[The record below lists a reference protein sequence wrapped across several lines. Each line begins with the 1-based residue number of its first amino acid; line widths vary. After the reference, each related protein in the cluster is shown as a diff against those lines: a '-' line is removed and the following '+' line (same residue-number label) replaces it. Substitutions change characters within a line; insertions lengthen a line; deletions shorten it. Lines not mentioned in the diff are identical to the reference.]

1 MKHIIILGDGMAD
14 HPVERL
20 GGKTLLQYANKP
32 YMDMLAKKGKT
43 GRLVTVPDGFHPG
56 SEVANSSIMGYD
68 QNEVYEGRGPLEAAS
83 IGYELE
89 PTDLALRCNI
99 INVQDGK
106 IITHNGG
113 NLETEDADVLIKYL
127 NDTLGKKYPDVKFV
141 TGIQYRH
148 LLVVKHGNKHIVTA
162 PGYLL
167 TFVDL
172 KDERNE
178 TGRKLTFIQKDEM
191 TGAKVITYWQFYQGT
206 SVIRMYN
213 EVINEGSEE
222 QTLEYLSS
230 FYYLGIEKEGK
241 LSSDDKMSLTYACH
255 GWQKEMNFR
264 TNTFPEL
271 GFGQTQPTVYQ
282 RTSVTF
288 ELTNTGNWSTKKYL
302 PMGYLENSEADTA
315 LFWQIE
321 HNGSW
326 HAEISDVNNHFY
338 VALSGPTEVQSHWF
352 KQLKPGESF
361 TSVPVAVGV
370 SEGCFD
376 TAMGELTKYRRMIR
390 RPNKDNENLPV
401 IFNDYMNC
409 LFGDPTTEKEL
420 PLIDAAAAMG
430 CEYYVID
437 AGWYAPGE
445 WWDSVGEWQQCY
457 ERFPNGIEE
466 VTNYIREKGMVP
478 GVWLELEVMGIN
490 CEKAKSVPDDW
501 FFIRHGKRVY
511 DRSRY
516 QLDFRNP
523 AVIDHVNEVIDRVV
537 NQYGVGYIK
546 MDYNI
551 EPGIG
556 TELYADSVG
565 QGMLEHERA
574 YLKWLDGV
582 FEKYPELVI
591 ENCSSGG
598 LRTDYAMLARYSI
611 QSTSDQEDYRNYA
624 TIAANAGAALTPE
637 QAAIWSYP
645 LKDGD
650 EEETIYNMVN
660 ALLLRIHQ
668 SGHLAQL
675 SKERHALVKE
685 GIEYYKSI
693 RQDIKKA
700 LPVWPNGFA
709 TSLDHFL
716 CAGWKIEGK
725 SYLAVWRRY
734 GETSEYDI
742 PLKKLTEGKP
752 VKEVRLAYPKETL
765 KEHVSYEVSEDQQ
778 LHVSF
783 KEPVM
788 ARIFEI
794 R

>member
-1 MKHIIILGDGMAD
+1 
-14 HPVERL
+14 
-20 GGKTLLQYANKP
+20 
-32 YMDMLAKKGKT
+32 
-43 GRLVTVPDGFHPG
+43 
-56 SEVANSSIMGYD
+56 
-68 QNEVYEGRGPLEAAS
+68 
-83 IGYELE
+83 
-89 PTDLALRCNI
+89 
-99 INVQDGK
+99 
-106 IITHNGG
+106 
-113 NLETEDADVLIKYL
+113 
-127 NDTLGKKYPDVKFV
+127 
-141 TGIQYRH
+141 
-148 LLVVKHGNKHIVTA
+148 
-162 PGYLL
+162 
-167 TFVDL
+167 
-172 KDERNE
+172 
-178 TGRKLTFIQKDEM
+178 
-191 TGAKVITYWQFYQGT
+191 
-206 SVIRMYN
+206 
-213 EVINEGSEE
+213 
-222 QTLEYLSS
+222 
-230 FYYLGIEKEGK
+230 
-241 LSSDDKMSLTYACH
+241 MSLTYACH

-271 GFGQTQPTVYQ
+271 GFGQTQPTVCQ

-302 PMGYLENSEADTA
+302 PMGYLENSEADTS

-716 CAGWKIEGK
+716 CAGWKVEGK

-742 PLKKLTEGKP
+742 SLEKLTEGKP
-752 VKEVRLAYPKETL
+752 VKEVRLAYPKESL

>member
-1 MKHIIILGDGMAD
+1 MQKWTSRIETPIKAELICYDVNGIHIVFGATEENQLKLFHFSHAPFDA
-14 HPVERL
+14 ENLCR
-20 GGKTLLQYANKP
+20 K
-32 YMDMLAKKGKT
+32 
-43 GRLVTVPDGFHPG
+43 PDGVWMMEGMREAQIKESFQLVQVNF
-56 SEVANSSIMGYD
+56 SGY
-68 QNEVYEGRGPLEAAS
+68 NRPYE
-83 IGYELE
+83 
-89 PTDLALRCNI
+89 
-99 INVQDGK
+99 
-106 IITHNGG
+106 
-113 NLETEDADVLIKYL
+113 
-127 NDTLGKKYPDVKFV
+127 
-141 TGIQYRH
+141 
-148 LLVVKHGNKHIVTA
+148 KHGNKYIVTA
-162 PGYLL
+162 PG
-167 TFVDL
+167 FML
-172 KDERNE
+172 KFDSISEERNE
-178 TGRKLTFIQKDEM
+178 NGDLLRIVQSDDV
-191 TGAKVITYWQFYQGT
+191 TGAKVESVMQFFDGIP
-206 SVIRMYN
+206 VARMYN
-213 EVINEGSEE
+213 TVTNEGKED
-222 QTLEYLSS
+222 QTLEYISS
-230 FYYLGIEKEGK
+230 FSYWGIEKEQKEGIPE
-241 LSSDDKMSLTYACH
+241 LVSSDDKMSMVVVH
-255 GWQKEMNFR
+255 NGWQKELTVKKYRFAD
-264 TNTFPEL
+264 L
-271 GFGQTQPTVYQ
+271 GMAQTQPHNYQ
-282 RTSVTF
+282 RTSKTIEV
-288 ELTNTGNWSTKKYL
+288 TNTGNWSAKEYI
-302 PMGYLENSEADTA
+302 PMGYIGNSAADSS
-315 LFWQIE
+315 LFFEID
-321 HNGSW
+321 HSGSW
-326 HAEISDVNNHFY
+326 HYEIGDQNCHFY
-338 VALSGPTEVQSHWF
+338 LAVSGPTEIQSHWS
-352 KQLKPGESF
+352 KNLEPGDSF
-361 TSVPVAVGV
+361 TTVPVAVGV
-370 SEGCFD
+370 GHDDFEEAVG
-376 TAMGELTKYRRMIR
+376 TLTKYRRRIR

-582 FEKYPELVI
+582 FEKYPDLVI

-716 CAGWKIEGK
+716 CAGWKVEGK

-742 PLKKLTEGKP
+742 PLEKLTGGKP
-752 VKEVRLAYPKETL
+752 VKEVRLAYPKEGL